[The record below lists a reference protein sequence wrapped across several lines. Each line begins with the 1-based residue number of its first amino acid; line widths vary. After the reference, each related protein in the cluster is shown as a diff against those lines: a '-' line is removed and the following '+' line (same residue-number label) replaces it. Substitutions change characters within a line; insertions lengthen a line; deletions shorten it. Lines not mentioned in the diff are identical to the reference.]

1 MYCHRRWRLPHV
13 ADHAQK
19 EERLMAISCKRERS
33 LVSHAEYD
41 VIRASHHPEIYVL
54 DLSGLEKLRSRL
66 QQMHDKER
74 TLARAKQRERRG
86 KAEPRGASFPG
97 TAEQPQQRRQV
108 FAQALKRLNK
118 EVTRSRNLEA
128 RAANVEAARRALAI
142 RRAANF
148 GYPAAGATAGE
159 GMIPRPSRRRAAK
172 VSGKR
177 IGAVSQA
184 TKAAQARRD
193 SRS

>member
-1 MYCHRRWRLPHV
+1 
-13 ADHAQK
+13 
-19 EERLMAISCKRERS
+19 MAISCKRERS

-97 TAEQPQQRRQV
+97 TAEQPQKRQQV
-108 FAQALKRLNK
+108 FAQAIKRLNK
-118 EVTRSRNLEA
+118 EVKRNRDLEA
-128 RAANVEAARRALAI
+128 RAANVDAARRALAL

-148 GYPAAGATAGE
+148 SAYPAAGDTASD
-159 GMIPRPSRRRAAK
+159 GMNPRPSRRRMTK
-172 VSGKR
+172 VAGKR
-177 IGAVSQA
+177 IGAISQA
-184 TKAAQARRD
+184 TKVAQARRD